1 MDRVGGATDSVGT
14 PGGGASGRAGRS
26 GRLLAIAVALAAVTA
41 VLALATALASAVSQ
55 CRVAAP
61 AAGPAGQDARAAAGG
76 SAGTAGPAAGAATRR
91 VRAPGAR
98 EIVVDF
104 DSGRLDLEAATGDVA
119 AAAVELRWSGRP
131 PSLRHRFENGVLWI
145 VSRCPEPRRRT
156 DRCRVHGRISVPD
169 GARVRANVDAGTIA
183 AEDLNSP
190 SFEASSGAGN
200 LSASFLRPPSSV
212 EMTTNAGI
220 LDLVVPPASYA
231 VDAGA
236 GVGLSSIEIPDDPTA
251 PRRLLA
257 RAAVGQVRISTR

>member
-1 MDRVGGATDSVGT
+1 MFELSAMSDMDVAFDGSNQHRHGQGRGAMDSVGT
-14 PGGGASGRAGRS
+14 PGGGASGRAGRI
-26 GRLLAIAVALAAVTA
+26 GRLLA
-41 VLALATALASAVSQ
+41 
-55 CRVAAP
+55 R
-61 AAGPAGQDARAAAGG
+61 
-76 SAGTAGPAAGAATRR
+76 AGAWRQGGRR
-91 VRAPGAR
+91 RLRQRA
-98 EIVVDF
+98 
-104 DSGRLDLEAATGDVA
+104 LDLEAATGDVA

-169 GARVRANVDAGTIA
+169 GARVRANVDAGTIT

-212 EMTTNAGI
+212 EMTTNTGI
-220 LDLVVPPASYA
+220 LDLAVPPASYA

-257 RAAVGQVRISTR
+257 RAAVGQVHISTR

>member
-1 MDRVGGATDSVGT
+1 MDSVGT
-14 PGGGASGRAGRS
+14 PGGGASGRAGRI
-26 GRLLAIAVALAAVTA
+26 GRLLA
-41 VLALATALASAVSQ
+41 
-55 CRVAAP
+55 R
-61 AAGPAGQDARAAAGG
+61 
-76 SAGTAGPAAGAATRR
+76 AGAWRQGGRR
-91 VRAPGAR
+91 RLRQRA
-98 EIVVDF
+98 
-104 DSGRLDLEAATGDVA
+104 LDLEAATGDVA

-169 GARVRANVDAGTIA
+169 GARVRANVDAGTIT

-212 EMTTNAGI
+212 EMTTNTGI
-220 LDLVVPPASYA
+220 LDLAVPPASYA

-257 RAAVGQVRISTR
+257 RAAVGQVHISTR